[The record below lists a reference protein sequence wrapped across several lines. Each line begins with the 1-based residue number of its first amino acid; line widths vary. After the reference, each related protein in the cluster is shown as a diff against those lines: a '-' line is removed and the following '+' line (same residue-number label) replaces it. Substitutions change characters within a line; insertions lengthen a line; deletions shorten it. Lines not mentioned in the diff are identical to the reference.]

1 MLLQKHQHHILIL
14 NKFESLSSTKI
25 PKRLTLTLEWLF
37 QKLAKSRQ
45 ISFAILIFNHPYK
58 KQLFR
63 NLIKCLFFLVILTK
77 NVLKLS
83 LKHFIMIFAGTDK
96 FEVDPRSGEVRVVQP
111 IDREDRDE
119 GFNVNGEIRLTV
131 TIQVEQS
138 TYLKLNFLCCK
149 EMGAS

>member
-1 MLLQKHQHHILIL
+1 M
-14 NKFESLSSTKI
+14 
-25 PKRLTLTLEWLF
+25 
-37 QKLAKSRQ
+37 
-45 ISFAILIFNHPYK
+45 
-58 KQLFR
+58 
-63 NLIKCLFFLVILTK
+63 FFLVILTK

>member
-1 MLLQKHQHHILIL
+1 MLLR
-14 NKFESLSSTKI
+14 N
-25 PKRLTLTLEWLF
+25 LF
-37 QKLAKSRQ
+37 QFSV
-45 ISFAILIFNHPYK
+45 
-58 KQLFR
+58 
-63 NLIKCLFFLVILTK
+63 FLVILTK

-138 TYLKLNFLCCK
+138 TYLKLNFLHCK
-149 EMGAS
+149 VKEKWVQIEGISMTPWHKDRVNCKKGKYGPLFLQICARRLRLCICI